1 MTAEDSRTASPS
13 AGVALRF
20 RPLGAE
26 DIPLVEDFP
35 PPEWHF
41 PFGRFLELHLGSSY
55 FHPIV
60 GTAGGQIVGVGNAIV
75 NETVAWL
82 GNIIV
87 PPAERGRGIGSR
99 LTARLIELAK
109 ERGCGTL
116 VLIATTMGEPVYRKL
131 GFVATG
137 LYRFYRG
144 GSDAPAPDP
153 RHIRRMRAEDH
164 AAVLALDRV
173 VSGEGRAPLLSRFLA
188 TGWVHEQEAGGRVD
202 GYYLPDLGS
211 GLVIAANDD
220 AGMSLLRLRLRHA
233 PSLVVVPDE
242 NEVARKWLVSN
253 GYSETLAAP
262 RMCLGPEVVWK
273 ANHVFSRGA
282 GYCG

>member
-1 MTAEDSRTASPS
+1 MGEHREPSP
-13 AGVALRF
+13 LRF
-20 RPLGAE
+20 RTLGRE

-35 PPEWHF
+35 PPEWHC
-41 PFGRFLELHLGSSY
+41 PLGRFLELHLGSSY

-99 LTARLIELAK
+99 LTARLIEVGK

-144 GSDAPAPDP
+144 GSEASATDP
-153 RHIRRMRAEDH
+153 RCTRRMRAEDH

-173 VSGEGRAPLLSRFLA
+173 VSGEGRGPLLSRFLA
-188 TGWVHEQEAGGRVD
+188 TGWVHEREDDGRVD
-202 GYYLPDLGS
+202 GHYLPDLGA
-211 GLVIAANDD
+211 GLVIAANDE
-220 AGMSLLRLRLRHA
+220 AGISLLRLRLRHD
-233 PSLVVVPDE
+233 PGLVVVPDG
-242 NEVARKWLVSN
+242 NEVAKKWLVSN
-253 GYSETLAAP
+253 GYEETLAAP
-262 RMCLGPEVVWK
+262 RMCLGPEVAWH
-273 ANHVFSRGA
+273 AHLVFSRGA

>member
-1 MTAEDSRTASPS
+1 MGEHREPSP
-13 AGVALRF
+13 LRF
-20 RPLGAE
+20 RTLGRE
-26 DIPLVEDFP
+26 DIPLVEDVP

-99 LTARLIELAK
+99 LTERLIEICK

-144 GSDAPAPDP
+144 GSDASATDL
-153 RHIRRMRAEDH
+153 RRIRRMRAEDH

-173 VSGEGRAPLLSRFLA
+173 VSGEGRGPLLSRFLA
-188 TGWVHEQEAGGRVD
+188 TGWVHEREDDGRVD
-202 GYYLPDLGS
+202 GHYLPALGA
-211 GLVIAANDD
+211 GLVIAANDE
-220 AGMSLLRLRLRHA
+220 AGISLLRLKLRHA
-233 PSLVVVPDE
+233 PSLVVVPDG
-242 NEVARKWLVSN
+242 NEVAKKWLVSN
-253 GYSETLAAP
+253 GHSETLAAP
-262 RMCLGPEVVWK
+262 RMCLGPEVAWQ
-273 ANHVFSRGA
+273 AHLVFSRGA